1 MKKLFVMTLL
11 AFCLLSIS
19 LAAAVKTVKENVVK
33 AVVVKEN
40 LYRLEGT
47 RGGNVAFLVTAK
59 GVLVVDSG
67 TAFEEAEQII
77 KAIRK
82 ITPQPIRYVVLT
94 HYHGDHTIGLPVF
107 PETALIIGQH
117 LVARNIKENNIPR
130 MQKYVESD
138 LPLNIK
144 KLQEDVEKLKKTKN
158 PELAKAKEELK
169 SAQQELAAMKTMKP
183 RLPDQTFARSMIIT
197 LGGDAIHLIYPEPAH
212 TNCNILV
219 LFPRQKALHMGDMFF
234 NESLPYIDFKNGA
247 NTANWIKQLTRIDGW
262 DITTVIPG
270 HGPLSDKE
278 GLKKQIAYLTF
289 LRQAVSDEL
298 QKGSGLEAMKTAF
311 VLPTEF
317 KNWGYQSVFPNNIEA
332 VYREMITPVQE
343 NKTETMQ

>member
-11 AFCLLSIS
+11 ALCLLSIS

-107 PETALIIGQH
+107 PETAILF
-117 LVARNIKENNIPR
+117 LFN
-130 MQKYVESD
+130 
-138 LPLNIK
+138 LN
-144 KLQEDVEKLKKTKN
+144 
-158 PELAKAKEELK
+158 
-169 SAQQELAAMKTMKP
+169 
-183 RLPDQTFARSMIIT
+183 R
-197 LGGDAIHLIYPEPAH
+197 
-212 TNCNILV
+212 
-219 LFPRQKALHMGDMFF
+219 
-234 NESLPYIDFKNGA
+234 
-247 NTANWIKQLTRIDGW
+247 W
-262 DITTVIPG
+262 
-270 HGPLSDKE
+270 
-278 GLKKQIAYLTF
+278 
-289 LRQAVSDEL
+289 
-298 QKGSGLEAMKTAF
+298 
-311 VLPTEF
+311 
-317 KNWGYQSVFPNNIEA
+317 WG
-332 VYREMITPVQE
+332 
-343 NKTETMQ
+343 